1 MSCMVYKVPY
11 LLIIH
16 REHREGDR
24 IAVHRLQ
31 RHLQPR
37 VPRQPTASVT
47 SRSCCRT
54 GLCWPQCPQNPLT
67 SLTTDR
73 LRPGG
78 HRLLSLLLQ
87 TAGRG
92 PRLWRGAGDLPAGC
106 CHINRH
112 FGSRCIAVFLKQAT
126 KLRSRSAGERLPSTG
141 SCLLNH
147 KDFLK
152 IF

>member
-1 MSCMVYKVPY
+1 MLATVPTK
-11 LLIIH
+11 
-16 REHREGDR
+16 
-24 IAVHRLQ
+24 
-31 RHLQPR
+31 
-37 VPRQPTASVT
+37 PTS
-47 SRSCCRT
+47 
-54 GLCWPQCPQNPLT
+54 

-78 HRLLSLLLQ
+78 HCLLSLLLQ

-92 PRLWRGAGDLPAGC
+92 PWLWSGAEDLPAGC

-126 KLRSRSAGERLPSTG
+126 KLRSRSARERLPSTG